1 MRKNKIQ
8 LKQWIFVLM
17 LILALGILS
26 KDVKAASGSIYSCQ
40 IARTY
45 EHPVTGKVEDSGGSS
60 SKATGQGM
68 VESAVSSK
76 GLLEVTDSGEY
87 YLTFRMSLADYTSKY
102 SFSVQKR
109 GASGFQSQSVT
120 QTATGKDDNGTT
132 KDLRIKLPSQ
142 DSIIRCS
149 MFVKPMGRNVIFY
162 FYPGNYTTGNSV
174 GMKAQMVTSTSSASQ
189 TQTSGT
195 QSSGTQSTDSQTQTA
210 ANTTNAANTTT
221 DTANQ
226 QNTSQ
231 QAATQSSDDSLSN
244 AQGLSLSTAPKTTS
258 TKKKSSSEKSAGTW
272 ILILT
277 VSMTLSGL
285 ILLGVAAVIVYYFRK
300 NWEQWG
306 GDRDEYDEIYNDE
319 N

>member
-1 MRKNKIQ
+1 MKKHIVQ
-8 LKQWIFVLM
+8 LKNWI
-17 LILALGILS
+17 LILVALLSFGGLS
-26 KDVKAASGSIYSCQ
+26 KDVKAASGNVYSCQ

-68 VESAVSSK
+68 VEGAISSK
-76 GLLEVTDSGEY
+76 GLLEVTDAGDY
-87 YLTFRMSLADYTSKY
+87 YLTFRISLVDYTSDL

-109 GASGFQSQSVT
+109 GESRFQTQSVT
-120 QTATGKDDNGTT
+120 QTATGKDNNGTT

-149 MFVKPMGRNVIFY
+149 MYVKPMGRNVIFY

-174 GMKAQMVTSTSSASQ
+174 GMKALMVTTSNTNNTSNTSNANNTNSTASQ
-189 TQTSGT
+189 Q
-195 QSSGTQSTDSQTQTA
+195 
-210 ANTTNAANTTT
+210 TTT
-221 DTANQ
+221 ASQESTAKSN
-226 QNTSQ
+226 
-231 QAATQSSDDSLSN
+231 DDSLNS
-244 AQGLSLSTAPKTTS
+244 AQGLSLSTAPKTT
-258 TKKKSSSEKSAGTW
+258 TKKKTSSEKSVGTW

-300 NWEQWG
+300 NWDKWG
-306 GDRDEYDEIYNDE
+306 DDQDEYDEIYNDE

>member
-1 MRKNKIQ
+1 MKKHIVQ
-8 LKQWIFVLM
+8 LKNWI
-17 LILALGILS
+17 LILVVLLSFESLS
-26 KDVKAASGSIYSCQ
+26 KDVKAASGNVYSCQ

-68 VESAVSSK
+68 VEGAISSK
-76 GLLEVTDSGEY
+76 GLLEVTDSGGY
-87 YLTFRMSLADYTSKY
+87 YLTFRISLVDYTSDL

-109 GASGFQSQSVT
+109 GASGFQTQSVT
-120 QTATGKDDNGTT
+120 QTATGKDNNGTT

-149 MFVKPMGRNVIFY
+149 MYVKPMGRNVIFY

-174 GMKAQMVTSTSSASQ
+174 GMKALMVTTSNTNNTSNTSNANNTNSTASQ
-189 TQTSGT
+189 Q
-195 QSSGTQSTDSQTQTA
+195 
-210 ANTTNAANTTT
+210 TTT
-221 DTANQ
+221 ASQESTAKSN
-226 QNTSQ
+226 
-231 QAATQSSDDSLSN
+231 DDSLNS
-244 AQGLSLSTAPKTTS
+244 AQGLSLSTAPKTT
-258 TKKKSSSEKSAGTW
+258 TKKKTSSEKSVGTW

-300 NWEQWG
+300 NWDKWG
-306 GDRDEYDEIYNDE
+306 DDQDEYDEIYNDE

>member
-1 MRKNKIQ
+1 MKKHIVQ
-8 LKQWIFVLM
+8 LKNWI
-17 LILALGILS
+17 LILVVLLSFGGLS
-26 KDVKAASGSIYSCQ
+26 KDVKAASGNVYSCQ

-68 VESAVSSK
+68 VEGAISSK
-76 GLLEVTDSGEY
+76 GLLEVTDSGDY
-87 YLTFRMSLADYTSKY
+87 YLTFRISLVDYTSDL

-109 GASGFQSQSVT
+109 GASGFQTQSVT
-120 QTATGKDDNGTT
+120 QTATGKDNNGTT

-149 MFVKPMGRNVIFY
+149 MYVKPMGRNVIFY

-174 GMKAQMVTSTSSASQ
+174 GMKALMVTTSSSDTQTSNNNQ
-189 TQTSGT
+189 TQTTASAG
-195 QSSGTQSTDSQTQTA
+195 SETQT
-210 ANTTNAANTTT
+210 
-221 DTANQ
+221 TAD
-226 QNTSQ
+226 
-231 QAATQSSDDSLSN
+231 TQSSDDSLSN
-244 AQGLSLSTAPKTTS
+244 AQGLSLSTAPKTT
-258 TKKKSSSEKSAGTW
+258 TKKKTSSEKSVGTW

-285 ILLGVAAVIVYYFRK
+285 ILLGVAAAIVYYYRK
-300 NWEQWG
+300 NWDKWG
-306 GDRDEYDEIYNDE
+306 GDQDEYDEIYSDE

>member
-1 MRKNKIQ
+1 MKKHIVQ
-8 LKQWIFVLM
+8 LKNWI
-17 LILALGILS
+17 LILVALLSFGGLS
-26 KDVKAASGSIYSCQ
+26 KDVKAASGNVYSCQ

-68 VESAVSSK
+68 VEGAISSK
-76 GLLEVTDSGEY
+76 GLLEVTDAGDY
-87 YLTFRMSLADYTSKY
+87 YLTFRISLVDYTSDL

-109 GASGFQSQSVT
+109 GESRFQTQSVT
-120 QTATGKDDNGTT
+120 QTATGKDNNGTT
-132 KDLRIKLPSQ
+132 KDLRIKLSSQ

-149 MFVKPMGRNVIFY
+149 MHVKPMGRNVIFY

-174 GMKAQMVTSTSSASQ
+174 GMKALMVTTSNTNNTSNTSNANNTNSTASQ
-189 TQTSGT
+189 Q
-195 QSSGTQSTDSQTQTA
+195 
-210 ANTTNAANTTT
+210 TTT
-221 DTANQ
+221 ASQESTAKSN
-226 QNTSQ
+226 
-231 QAATQSSDDSLSN
+231 DDSLNS
-244 AQGLSLSTAPKTTS
+244 AQGLSLSTAPKTT
-258 TKKKSSSEKSAGTW
+258 TKKKTSSEKSVGTW

-300 NWEQWG
+300 NWDKWG
-306 GDRDEYDEIYNDE
+306 DDQDEYDEIYNDE

>member
-1 MRKNKIQ
+1 MKKHIVQ
-8 LKQWIFVLM
+8 LKNWI
-17 LILALGILS
+17 LILVVLLSFESLS
-26 KDVKAASGSIYSCQ
+26 KDVKAASGNVYSCQ

-68 VESAVSSK
+68 VEGAISSK
-76 GLLEVTDSGEY
+76 GLLEVTDSGGY
-87 YLTFRMSLADYTSKY
+87 YLTFRISLVDYTSDL

-109 GASGFQSQSVT
+109 GASGFQTQSVT
-120 QTATGKDDNGTT
+120 QTATGKDNNGTT

-149 MFVKPMGRNVIFY
+149 MYVKPMGRNVIFY

-174 GMKAQMVTSTSSASQ
+174 GMKALMVTTSNTSNTSNANNTNSTASQ
-189 TQTSGT
+189 Q
-195 QSSGTQSTDSQTQTA
+195 
-210 ANTTNAANTTT
+210 TTT
-221 DTANQ
+221 ASQESTAKSN
-226 QNTSQ
+226 
-231 QAATQSSDDSLSN
+231 DDSLNS
-244 AQGLSLSTAPKTTS
+244 AQGLSLSTAPKTT
-258 TKKKSSSEKSAGTW
+258 TKKKTSSEKSVGTW

-300 NWEQWG
+300 NWDKWG
-306 GDRDEYDEIYNDE
+306 DDQDEYDEIYNDE